1 MTDCIHWQKIIVLLM
16 MTAIMRSAVWT
27 KNVSQKRI
35 VKRITAMKTMIAI
48 MKNVARTEG
57 VTLKRIV
64 MRNARMILIVLM
76 MIVAQTTVDVIHL
89 IPAIDQKI
97 VSLLMIAQR
106 IIVAQFMD
114 IVGPILSSATTCSLA
129 KLMLTVLGRN
139 VVQASVIVALDLNTA
154 MMLLP
159 FPQNLPQLLLS
170 PSVTLILIVMRQ

>member
-1 MTDCIHWQKIIVLLM
+1 
-16 MTAIMRSAVWT
+16 
-27 KNVSQKRI
+27 
-35 VKRITAMKTMIAI
+35 
-48 MKNVARTEG
+48 
-57 VTLKRIV
+57 

-170 PSVTLILIVMRQ
+170 PSVTLIL